1 MEITSTPPRAQAA
14 PTGTQAIDRAGR
26 LLTLVLEAD
35 AGLTI
40 GALSALADLPKSTTS
55 RLVRSLEHQ
64 GLVRRDANDGT
75 VLAGPAIVAYARR
88 VNRDTDLVSLA
99 RDLLEMLA
107 EETGETSN
115 LAIPTSR
122 GVEQLDQVEG
132 RYILGQSNW
141 LGRVV
146 PYHSSAAGKCFLAF
160 DGAPLPSGALERLTP
175 CTIGD
180 RNVLA
185 EEIEQVRSRGWG
197 TTIDEIEPGL
207 TALAAP
213 VLDDSGRAIAG
224 LSVSGPTIR
233 LEPARHPEI
242 GSMLARAAADL
253 AGRLGYR
260 TIKEG
265 AA

>member
-1 MEITSTPPRAQAA
+1 MEITSTPPRPQAA

-26 LLTLVLEAD
+26 LLTLVLEAE

-40 GALSALADLPKSTTS
+40 GALSELAGLPKSTTS

-64 GLVRRDANDGT
+64 GLIRRDATDGT

-107 EETGETSN
+107 EETGETAN
-115 LAIPTSR
+115 LAIATSR

-132 RYILGQSNW
+132 RYILGQTTW

-146 PYHSSAAGKCFLAF
+146 PLHSSAVGKCFLAF
-160 DGAPLPSGALERLTP
+160 EGAPLPSGALEQLTP
-175 CTIGD
+175 RTITD
-180 RNVLA
+180 RQTLA
-185 EEIEQVRSRGWG
+185 EAIAEVRARGWG
-197 TTIDEIEPGL
+197 ASVDEIEPGL
-207 TALAAP
+207 TALGAP
-213 VLDDSGRAIAG
+213 VLDATGRAIAG

-233 LEPARHPEI
+233 LEPTRHTEI
-242 GSMLARAAADL
+242 GSMLARAATDL
-253 AGRLGYR
+253 SGRLGYR

>member
-1 MEITSTPPRAQAA
+1 MEMTSTPPRPQAA

-64 GLVRRDANDGT
+64 GLVRRDPNDGT

-107 EETGETSN
+107 EETGETAN
-115 LAIPTSR
+115 LAIATSR

-146 PYHSSAAGKCFLAF
+146 PFHSSAVGKCFLAF
-160 DGAPLPSGALERLTP
+160 DGAPFPTGDLERLTAR
-175 CTIGD
+175 TICD
-180 RNVLA
+180 RTVLVA
-185 EEIEQVRSRGWG
+185 DVAGVRERGWA
-197 TTIDEIEPGL
+197 TSVDEIEPGL
-207 TALAAP
+207 TALGAP
-213 VLDDSGRAIAG
+213 VLDGDGRAIAG

-233 LEPARHPEI
+233 LEPARHAEI
-242 GSMLARAAADL
+242 GTMLARAAADL
-253 AGRLGYR
+253 SGRLGYR